1 MQPMTLNDAV
11 CLMRSARE
19 MLASHRCS
27 EALELYEHAIAV
39 LSKTLHADSELIQK
53 AKAVAAWLRA
63 AAARESAGARVQ
75 WAGRPRW
82 IMLIRN
88 QAAHEACDGQ
98 HFELAG
104 TADETVQEAGW
115 GAESSEHG
123 RVSG

>member
-1 MQPMTLNDAV
+1 MQPTTLKDAV
-11 CLMRSARE
+11 CLMRSARG

-27 EALELYEHAIAV
+27 EALELYEHAIAF
-39 LSKTLHADSELIQK
+39 LSKTLDADSELIQK

-63 AAARESAGARVQ
+63 AAARDTAGARVQ
-75 WAGRPRW
+75 WAERLRW

-88 QAAHEACDGQ
+88 QAAHEARDGQ
-98 HFELAG
+98 FDLAG
-104 TADETVQEAGW
+104 TTDETGQEAGR